1 MISYCCDL
9 IDQEALMPALDA
21 RSKTLGIL
29 WLISAVVCFVKAAW
43 IALEFP
49 ILTLMWG
56 ALLNRVPNPF
66 AWMSDFHAVL
76 MGIIVWDVVAGI
88 FAIMGGLAW
97 MQNSRST
104 RSLLTVASLLALIT
118 GPIGLMLGAY
128 TLAAALSR
136 IEQRSATVHS
146 LPNAA

>member
-1 MISYCCDL
+1 MSDL
-9 IDQEALMPALDA
+9 QA

-29 WLISAVVCFVKAAW
+29 WLISALVCFVKAAW

-76 MGIIVWDVVAGI
+76 TGIIVWDVLAGI

-104 RSLLTVASLLALIT
+104 PFFLTVAALLALIT
-118 GPIGLMLGAY
+118 GPLGLILGVY
-128 TLAAALSR
+128 TLAIALSR
-136 IEQRSATVHS
+136 IEPRSATIHS
-146 LPNAA
+146 MPSAA